1 MGISSK
7 FKIATDIE
15 RMKPRFQKELNRLQG
30 KPGALKDL
38 YIPRVFPR
46 NDGGF
51 SIGYDLIVEN
61 QDKGEE
67 KIVLWGHLPGPDQT
81 LPGNAVASQQEF
93 IIFDDISLIVPI
105 FPYDPKLK
113 ILRDFVITGKP
124 KKHLARIPALS
135 GKNFRIIECRL
146 LGYRLERRAVL
157 EYTLEIEKEDGFET
171 AKFVARITRPGKVER
186 TLDIA
191 DQLTEN
197 GFAGDSSDGLTTP
210 GLLGYDKEH
219 GVTFMELVP
228 GRSLHSLIGDR
239 SFPVSCAEAGRLIR
253 KLHSMAMNNLPGY
266 TADDELDNLRKKV
279 DIIAN
284 IFPEAGKAFA
294 DACSG
299 ISRGRIADGHPT
311 GVVHRDFYDKQTLH
325 SPGRAT
331 LLDFDNMASS
341 DPALDFG
348 NFMAHVVLRSHQSP
362 ENELL
367 IQNGSEAFVR
377 GYGSVDED
385 FRERANWWKDAALLR
400 LAALYSLRPRW
411 RSIAKNLILEI
422 KSSQEGKNILSGEKK

>member
-1 MGISSK
+1 MGISSN
-7 FKIATDIE
+7 FKIATDIK
-15 RMKPRFQKELNRLQG
+15 RMKPRFQKELKRLRG
-30 KPGALKDL
+30 KQGALKDL

-67 KIVLWGHLPGPDQT
+67 KIVLWGHLLGPDQT
-81 LPGNAVASQQEF
+81 LRGNALASQQEF
-93 IIFDDISLIVPI
+93 IIFDDINLIIPV

-113 ILRDFVITGKP
+113 HLRDFVITGRA
-124 KKHLARIPALS
+124 KKRLAGMAVLS
-135 GKNFRIIECRL
+135 GKNFRIVECRL

-186 TLDIA
+186 SLDIA
-191 DQLTEN
+191 GQLAKN
-197 GFAGDSSDGLTTP
+197 GFSGDSSDGLTTP
-210 GLLGYDKEH
+210 ELLGCDKEH
-219 GVTFMELVP
+219 GITFMESVP

-239 SFPVSCAEAGRLIR
+239 LFPESCAEAGRLIR
-253 KLHSMAMNNLPGY
+253 KLHSITMNNLPGY
-266 TADDELDNLRKKV
+266 TADDELDSLRKKV
-279 DIIAN
+279 DIIAD
-284 IFPEAGKAFA
+284 IFPEAGKLFA
-294 DACSG
+294 DARSG
-299 ISRGRIADGHPT
+299 ISRGRIADDHPI
-311 GVVHRDFYDKQTLH
+311 GPVHRDFYDKQTLH
-325 SPGRAT
+325 LPGRAT

-348 NFMAHVVLRSHQSP
+348 NFMAHLALRLLQSP

-367 IQNGSEAFVR
+367 IQCGSDAFVT

-385 FRERANWWKDAALLR
+385 FRERANWWKDTALLR
-400 LAALYSLRPRW
+400 LAVLYSLRPRW
-411 RSIAKNLILEI
+411 RGIAKNLILKI
-422 KSSQEGKNILSGEKK
+422 KSAQEGNNILSGEKK